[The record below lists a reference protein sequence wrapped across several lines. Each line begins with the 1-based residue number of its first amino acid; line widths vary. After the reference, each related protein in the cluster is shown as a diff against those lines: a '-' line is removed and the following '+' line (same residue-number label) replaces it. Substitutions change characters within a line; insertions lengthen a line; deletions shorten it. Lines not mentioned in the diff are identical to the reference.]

1 MTLKNTLSP
10 SLLRAAERE
19 AKLVLAE
26 LVGIKAV
33 VIASVDGFDV
43 ASASTDNVDPVRIA
57 AMASSIAAIGSVV
70 AHEAALGAPT
80 NIMINSTMGF
90 VQVFN
95 VDRPDV
101 QLIVNIVSDSSGVLA
116 QVAYR
121 GRLMAKSLQS
131 A

>member
-1 MTLKNTLSP
+1 MTFKNTLSP
-10 SLLRAAERE
+10 SLLRVAERE
-19 AKLVLAE
+19 TKLVLAE

-43 ASASTDNVDPVRIA
+43 ASASTDNVDPERIA
-57 AMASSIAAIGSVV
+57 AMASSIAAIGTVV

>member
-1 MTLKNTLSP
+1 MTFKNTLSP
-10 SLLRAAERE
+10 SLLRVAERE
-19 AKLVLAE
+19 TKLVLAE

-131 A
+131 G

>member
-1 MTLKNTLSP
+1 MTLKDTLSP

-19 AKLVLAE
+19 TKLLLDE
-26 LVGIKAV
+26 LVGVKAV
-33 VIASVDGFDV
+33 VISSVDGFDV
-43 ASASTDNVDPVRIA
+43 ASASKGSLDPVRIA

-70 AHEAALGAPT
+70 AHETALGTPT
-80 NIMINSTMGF
+80 NIMINSAIGF
-90 VQVFN
+90 VQIFN
-95 VDRPDV
+95 VDRPDI
-101 QLIVNIVSDSSGVLA
+101 QLIVNIVSDSTGVLA

>member
-1 MTLKNTLSP
+1 MTFKNTLSP
-10 SLLRAAERE
+10 SLLRVAERE
-19 AKLVLAE
+19 TKLVLAE

-90 VQVFN
+90 VQIFN

>member
-1 MTLKNTLSP
+1 MTFKNTLSP
-10 SLLRAAERE
+10 SLLRVAERE
-19 AKLVLAE
+19 TKLVLAE